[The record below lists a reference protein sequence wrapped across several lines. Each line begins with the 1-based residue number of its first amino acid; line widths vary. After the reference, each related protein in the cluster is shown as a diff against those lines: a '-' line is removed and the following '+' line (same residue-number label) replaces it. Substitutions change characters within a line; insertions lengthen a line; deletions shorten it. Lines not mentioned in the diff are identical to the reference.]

1 MTVPHGTV
9 ALPRRHVPAIA
20 ESERLWQRAQGLI
33 PGGTQTLAKGP
44 TQHVLGVAP
53 KYLRR
58 GRGARVWDV
67 DGNEYVD
74 LNMAIGPLVLG
85 YAYPAVD
92 EAIRRQLADG
102 ITFSLMHPLEVEV
115 AEQIRSLVP
124 SAQAV
129 RFSKTGADVTSAAI
143 RLARAFTGRE
153 KVLCC
158 GYHGWHDWYVSVTDK
173 RVGVPEAVRDLTYTF
188 EYNDLASLDRALD
201 ADVACVILEP
211 VTFEEPE
218 RDFLAGVRER
228 CTRNG
233 SLLIFDEM
241 WTGFRLAI
249 GGAQARY
256 AVTPDLTTFSKAIAN
271 GMPLSVLCG
280 RRDVL
285 ARLERDVFFYTTFGG
300 EALSLAAAQA
310 TLSELVAHDVPAH
323 LAAQGERLQ
332 DGYNFIARALGIDHL
347 TRCIGPAARSLVTFD
362 VPAEPAQGT
371 ATTLEMKSLVQQELI
386 GRGVLWSGTHTL
398 SFSHGDSEIEHVLGA
413 YEEALSILR
422 DAVQD
427 NRVREALRGEPIRP
441 SFRRTA
447 NFDTRPRENRQP
459 ANDGLFSLQ
468 GRVAVVTGAAGL
480 LGQQHATAL
489 LNAGASVVLVDL
501 PHTRV
506 AVVAAEL
513 ETRTHGPV
521 CAFPASVVDGED
533 IELLQQMLED
543 RFGRLDVLVNN
554 AAINDKVEQ
563 WGHDTAAR
571 ARRLEDVPLAEW
583 RRVMDVN
590 VTGVFLPSQI
600 LGSMMAAAGS
610 GSIINIGSTYG
621 LVGPDPSLYV
631 RPDGAEPPI
640 KSPAYPAS
648 KGAIGALT
656 RFLATHWGGYGVR
669 VNTLVPG
676 GVANGQEPY
685 FIERYASRT
694 PLRRMAAPDDY
705 RGALVFLASDASR
718 YMTGSTLVVDGG
730 FTAW

>member
-1 MTVPHGTV
+1 MTALHDGPA
-9 ALPRRHVPAIA
+9 ALPRARMPVIA

-33 PGGTQTLAKGP
+33 PAGTQTLAKGP
-44 TQHVLGVAP
+44 TQHVQGVAP

-58 GRGARVWDV
+58 GKGARVWDV

-85 YAYPAVD
+85 YGHPAVD

-102 ITFSLMHPLEVEV
+102 ITFSLMHPLEVQV
-115 AEQIRSLVP
+115 AEQIQTLVP
-124 SAQAV
+124 SAQSV

-143 RLARAFTGRE
+143 RVARAFTGRE
-153 KVLCC
+153 KVVCC

-173 RVGVPEAVRDLTYTF
+173 RRGIPEPVQGLTYTF
-188 EYNDLASLDRALD
+188 EYNDLDSLDRALD

-211 VTFEEPE
+211 VVFEEPAPG
-218 RDFLAGVRER
+218 FLAGVRER
-228 CTRNG
+228 CARNG

-241 WTGFRLAI
+241 WTGFRLAT
-249 GGAQARY
+249 GGAQQRY
-256 AVTPDLTTFSKAIAN
+256 GIAPDLTTFSKAIAN

-285 ARLERDVFFYTTFGG
+285 ALLEQDVFFYTTFGG
-300 EALSLAAAQA
+300 ETLSLAAAQA
-310 TLSELVAHDVPAH
+310 TLSEIAAHDVPAY

-332 DGYNFIARALGIDHL
+332 HGYNFIARALGIEHL

-362 VPAEPAQGT
+362 APEGGT
-371 ATTLEMKSLVQQELI
+371 ATALEMKSLVQQELI
-386 GRGVLWSGTHTL
+386 ARGVLWSGTHTL

-413 YEEALSILR
+413 YEDALGILR
-422 DAVQD
+422 DAANE
-427 NRVREALRGEPIRP
+427 NRVRETLLGEPIRA

-447 NFDTRPRENRQP
+447 HFDTRPRENAEP
-459 ANDGLFSLQ
+459 ANDGLFSLG

-480 LGQQHATAL
+480 LGQQHAIAL
-489 LNAGASVVLVDL
+489 LDAGASVVLVDL
-501 PHTRV
+501 PHTGI
-506 AVVAAEL
+506 AILAAKL
-513 ETRTHGPV
+513 QGRTSRAV
-521 CAFPASVVDGED
+521 CAFPASVTDGE
-533 IELLQQMLED
+533 ELEQLQTMLEE

-563 WGHDTAAR
+563 WGAKDCER
-571 ARRLEDVPLAEW
+571 PRRLEDFPLAEW
-583 RRVMDVN
+583 RKTMDVN

-600 LGSMMAAAGS
+600 LGAMMAAAGS

-621 LVGPDPSLYV
+621 LVGPDPSLYA

-656 RFLATHWGGYGVR
+656 RFLAAHWGRSGVR

-676 GVANGQEPY
+676 GVANGQERH
-685 FIERYASRT
+685 FIERYSSRT
-694 PLRRMAAPDDY
+694 PLGRMAAPEDY